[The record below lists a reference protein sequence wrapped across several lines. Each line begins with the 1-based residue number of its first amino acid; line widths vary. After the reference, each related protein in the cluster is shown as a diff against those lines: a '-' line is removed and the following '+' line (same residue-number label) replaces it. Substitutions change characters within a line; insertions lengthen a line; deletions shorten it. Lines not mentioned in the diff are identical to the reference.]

1 MSAVNPFLKTPNLDI
16 YWVVNSSEVQ
26 IPFYRAGIAAGF
38 PSPATDFLEST
49 IDLNKHFIKN
59 PSSTFLAIAKG
70 FSMRDAGIDNGDILI
85 IDRSLEP
92 GNGKIAVCV
101 INGEFTLKRLSVSGN
116 EIWLTSENK
125 EFKPIKI
132 SEFHD
137 FEIWGILTFS
147 IKAHK

>member
-1 MSAVNPFLKTPNLDI
+1 
-16 YWVVNSSEVQ
+16 
-26 IPFYRAGIAAGF
+26 
-38 PSPATDFLEST
+38 
-49 IDLNKHFIKN
+49 
-59 PSSTFLAIAKG
+59 
-70 FSMRDAGIDNGDILI
+70 
-85 IDRSLEP
+85 LEP

-101 INGEFTLKRLSVSGN
+101 INGEFTLKRLSVLGN

-147 IKAHK
+147 IKGHK